1 VQFDSW
7 QKNLGYNRKRHQFEF
22 DFVKLKLMP
31 FSVVHLD
38 IMGNSEYKES
48 DTIVSML
55 LRRKKGT
62 EKICT
67 TTIEGQHLYYRS
79 FGNDNSKPLVLLHGF
94 GVSGYMWQRCIPYL
108 AQQAQVFVVDLPGHG
123 HSRLR
128 GAWRLRA
135 MAPLLA
141 LWIEQMGIAPIRLV
155 GHSMGGAIA
164 IHLTAS
170 APDLVERLVLVNA
183 ASIPLEATIPA
194 LCVRTVRSIL
204 QPGGGGYPW
213 RLLGDV
219 LKPRP
224 RLFWQAAQ
232 DMLRSD
238 FRAELGSIDLPT
250 LILWGERD
258 VLLPLALGQQ
268 LHEALPH
275 ATFISLPNCG
285 HRPPLSQP
293 ELFSRLVLEW
303 LSY

>member
-1 VQFDSW
+1 MLS
-7 QKNLGYNRKRHQFEF
+7 GTRK
-22 DFVKLKLMP
+22 V
-31 FSVVHLD
+31 
-38 IMGNSEYKES
+38 
-48 DTIVSML
+48 
-55 LRRKKGT
+55 T

-79 FGNDNSKPLVLLHGF
+79 FGKDHGRPLLLLHGF

-108 AQQAQVFVVDLPGHG
+108 AQQAQVFVLDLPGHG
-123 HSRLR
+123 HSRLS
-128 GAWRLRA
+128 GAWQLRA
-135 MAPLLA
+135 IAPLLA
-141 LWIEQMGIAPIRLV
+141 LWIEQMGIAPVRLV

-164 IHLTAS
+164 VHLTAF

-183 ASIPLEATIPA
+183 AGIPLETTIPT
-194 LCVRTVRSIL
+194 LCVRSVRSIL
-204 QPGGGGYPW
+204 QPGGGRYPL

-232 DMLRSD
+232 ELVRSD
-238 FRAELGSIDLPT
+238 FRAELASIDVPT

-258 VLLPLALGQQ
+258 VLLPPALGQQ
-268 LHEALPH
+268 LRNALPH

-303 LSY
+303 LSYS